1 MTKEV
6 YFRSNFASGQNSVSI
21 SGHKNSQLPR
31 DLTMK
36 KRTILLLFFV
46 FAILGYFSRPWIDG
60 LIPGRMLKKSIPE
73 LAEIYEPT
81 VMLKNSIR
89 NPVIVI
95 PGMMGSKL
103 QTRDGRTVW
112 GVFDSQ
118 SIDPDNDKDA
128 RLLSCPIDGTNLD
141 EFDDGVY
148 ATGVLDSLKI
158 SIAGL
163 ALSHQAY
170 LNILRMLGVG
180 RYRDEELG
188 LAGAIDYGD
197 QHFTCFQFP
206 YDWRRDNAS
215 NAKRLHEFLLEKKSY
230 IEAERKRRFG
240 IEEPVKF
247 DIVAHSMGGLLAR
260 YYLRYGNVGSC
271 VGDSPPELNWSGAEN
286 VDRVIMIAT
295 PNSGSVKSLVSTH
308 EGFSFSVVLDSIPSG
323 MVATLPSIYQLLPNG
338 PEPAVFDEQ
347 SGQALDHYDIET
359 WDRRGWGMLN
369 PNQDSVLQQLLPEIA
384 TAQER
389 RAIAKAHVAE
399 CLARAK
405 RFHQLLNVPA
415 VPPAGT
421 TFHLFAG
428 DAIPTASTLNSHLEK
443 RTLTVRTEAPGD
455 RTVTRRS
462 TLADQRTA
470 DRWLPHVQSPVQF
483 RDVRFLFDDHF
494 GLTRDAEFTDNAL
507 YLLLEDPTKSSPSR
521 LAP

>member
-1 MTKEV
+1 
-6 YFRSNFASGQNSVSI
+6 
-21 SGHKNSQLPR
+21 
-31 DLTMK
+31 MK
-36 KRTILLLFFV
+36 KSKLLLLLFG
-46 FAILGYFSRPWIDG
+46 FAIIGYFARPWVDAW
-60 LIPGRMLKKSIPE
+60 IPNQTMTKSVPE
-73 LAEIYEPT
+73 LETIYEPS
-81 VMLKNSIR
+81 VMLENAIR

-112 GVFDSQ
+112 GVFDNL
-118 SIDPDNDKDA
+118 SINPENEEDV
-128 RLLSCPIDGTNLD
+128 RLLCCPIDGTNLS

-148 ATGVLDSLKI
+148 ASGVLDSMKI
-158 SIAGL
+158 EIAGL
-163 ALSHQAY
+163 ALSRQAY

-180 RYRDEELG
+180 GYRDQELG

-197 QHFTCFQFP
+197 AHYTCFQFP
-206 YDWRRDNAS
+206 YDWRRDNAD
-215 NAKRLHEFLLEKKSY
+215 NAKRFHEFLLEKKSY

-260 YYLRYGNVGSC
+260 YYLRYGSSGSLID
-271 VGDSPPELNWSGAEN
+271 GQSPALNWAGAEN
-286 VDRVIMIAT
+286 VDRVILIGP
-295 PNSGSVKSLVSTH
+295 PNSGSAKSMITMH
-308 EGFSFSVVLDSIPSG
+308 EGLSFSVVLDSFPSA

-338 PEPAVFDEQ
+338 PEPTVFDEQ
-347 SGQALDHYDIET
+347 TGKALDHFDVET

-369 PNQDSVLQQLLPEIA
+369 PDQDEVLQQLMPDVA
-384 TAQER
+384 TSQER
-389 RAIAKAHVAE
+389 RATAKAHVAA

-405 RFHQLLNVPA
+405 QFHQLLNVPA

-421 TFHLFAG
+421 TFHLFSG
-428 DAIPTASTLNSHLEK
+428 DAIPTVETLNSNLEK
-443 RTLTVRTEAPGD
+443 RSLTPRTTAPGD
-455 RTVTRRS
+455 RTVTRKS
-462 TLADQRTA
+462 TLADQRIA
-470 DRWLPHVQSPVQF
+470 DNWQPSVQSPIQY

-521 LAP
+521 LAR